1 MIFHVSGK
9 MADLLDLK
17 VDKIQQLKLSKKYL
31 FYEESFVSSETLI
44 FGSTQNLRRTYTF
57 VLE

>member
-1 MIFHVSGK
+1 MMFHVSGG

-31 FYEESFVSSETLI
+31 FDKESFVSSETLI